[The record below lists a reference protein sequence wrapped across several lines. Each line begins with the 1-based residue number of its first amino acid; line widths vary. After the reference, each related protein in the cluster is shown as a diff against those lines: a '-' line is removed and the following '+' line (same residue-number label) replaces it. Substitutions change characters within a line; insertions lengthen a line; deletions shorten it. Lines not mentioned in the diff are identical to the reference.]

1 MHSGVL
7 VDARPLYKVLSLGH
21 VWLFLLVCACWGNT
35 EFVGEVGFVGQ
46 LASDPLPGRD
56 APSLFLGPL
65 RVPGWARGALAR
77 YGRRG
82 CPPHL

>member
-7 VDARPLYKVLSLGH
+7 VDTRPLYKVLSLGH

-35 EFVGEVGFVGQ
+35 GFVGGGVVGQ

-56 APSLFLGPL
+56 APSPFLGPL
-65 RVPGWARGALAR
+65 RVPG
-77 YGRRG
+77 
-82 CPPHL
+82 